1 MIVPGDYD
9 DYENG
14 ELVRRWID
22 LEQARSADLRTEA
35 GRIAAILTRRI
46 AEMGR
51 SIGPDLIDQICES
64 LSLAQTIDLLA
75 ALPRHYDQNCVL
87 NAAMPFSLFSPD
99 DMLAAIDRAE
109 EGMGMIARSLSRPF
123 GSPFQHARSIVLAS
137 GPARG

>member
-9 DYENG
+9 EYENG

-22 LEQARSADLRTEA
+22 LEQARSADLRAEA
-35 GRIAAILTRRI
+35 GRIAAILTRRT

-51 SIGPDLIDQICES
+51 SIGPDLIDRICES
-64 LSLAQTIDLLA
+64 LSLAHTIELLA

-87 NAAMPFSLFSPD
+87 NAAMPFSLFSRD

-109 EGMGMIARSLSRPF
+109 AGMGLISRGLSRVFDSPFRNARSV
-123 GSPFQHARSIVLAS
+123 VLAS
-137 GPARG
+137 GPAGS